1 MLYRILT
8 ILFYLTTK
16 AYFRSITVYG
26 KKFLPKKDKPVIFAA
41 NHPSA
46 FMDPIMLAA
55 QINRSLYFLA
65 RGDVFKK
72 KFLRPILSQLHML
85 PVYKSDVSPDQM
97 HKNEST
103 FAKCYDHLS
112 INKAILIFPEGISK
126 TERRLREIKTGV
138 ARIALGAEGKNDFKL
153 GLTVVPIG
161 LNYSN
166 PHIFKGDV
174 LLNFG
179 KPILVS
185 DYRDAYLKDPREAVV
200 QLTERIKSDLEKQT
214 VVIENEQLERTIK
227 HIETLYRST
236 LRLEDSTKEKGTQDF
251 RLSQDIV
258 KAVHYFAEH
267 EPAVVK
273 SFEGKINSY
282 VRELKRSQ
290 LRDSQIR
297 SSSIRLDVLRRIAYF
312 IFGFPLF
319 LFGYVFNFIPFKL
332 AALISRKVKARPDFV
347 GAVNIAVGLFIFLIV
362 YIIQGFIIASFSNTL
377 VAVVFC
383 LSFYPVGFFTVAY
396 IKTYYR
402 FRGSIKYLGLF
413 MRKSDLVAGLK
424 AKRKELIEELEKR
437 KGEYLRQVES

>member
-26 KKFLPKKDKPVIFAA
+26 KKFLPKKNTPVIFAA

-46 FMDPIMLAA
+46 FMDPILLAA
-55 QINRSLYFLA
+55 QINKSLYFLA

-72 KFLRPILSQLHML
+72 KYLRPILNQMHMM

-103 FAKCYDHLS
+103 FAKCYEHLGK
-112 INKAILIFPEGISK
+112 NKAILIFPEGISK

-138 ARIALGAEGKNDFKL
+138 ARIALGAEEKNDFKL
-153 GLTVVPIG
+153 GLTVIPIG

-174 LLNFG
+174 LVNFG

-185 DYRDAYLKDPREAVV
+185 DYQEAFIKDPREAVL
-200 QLTERIKSDLEKQT
+200 QLTERIKKDLEKQT
-214 VVIENEQLERTIK
+214 VVIENEQLEKTIK
-227 HIETLYRST
+227 HIETLYRSS
-236 LRLEDSTKEKGTQDF
+236 LRQENSTREKGTQDF

-258 KAVHYFAEH
+258 RAVHYFAEH
-267 EPAVVK
+267 EPKVVK
-273 SFEGKINSY
+273 DFERKITAY
-282 VRELKRSQ
+282 IKELRQSH

-297 SSSIRLDVLRRIAYF
+297 SSSIGLDVIRRIAYF
-312 IFGFPLF
+312 SIGFPLF
-319 LFGYVFNFIPFKL
+319 LFGYIFNFIPFKL
-332 AALISRKVKARPDFV
+332 TAFISFKIKAREDFV

-362 YIIQGFIIASFSNTL
+362 YIIQGIIIASFSNTIL
-377 VAVVFC
+377 AVIFC
-383 LSFYPVGFFTVAY
+383 LSFYPVGFFTVDY

-413 MRKSDLVAGLK
+413 MKKSDLVADLKTKRQGL
-424 AKRKELIEELEKR
+424 ITELEKR
-437 KGEYLRQVES
+437 KVEYLSQVES